1 MSAHPVPVADI
12 RTDFSLLIDGAA
24 ASSSLSLDVTNPATG
39 QVFARCPA
47 AGRNELDRAVAARR
61 GRIITV
67 PLLPRSRL
75 AARRSQ
81 GSDASIPKWDSRR
94 ISSRA

>member
-1 MSAHPVPVADI
+1 MSAHLVPVADI

-24 ASSSLSLDVTNPATG
+24 ASSSLFDVTNPATG

-61 GRIITV
+61 GRIITA

-75 AARRSQ
+75 AARR
-81 GSDASIPKWDSRR
+81 ISRR